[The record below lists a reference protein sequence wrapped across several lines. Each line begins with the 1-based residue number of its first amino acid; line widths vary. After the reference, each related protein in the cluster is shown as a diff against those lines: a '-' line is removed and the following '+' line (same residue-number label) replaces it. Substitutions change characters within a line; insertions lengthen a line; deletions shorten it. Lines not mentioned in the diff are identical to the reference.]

1 MPDYYKQHRPGW
13 CPGGGKWGVLA
24 QWLSKAVVSSPGV
37 IACGRLGGRWFDSSG
52 RFAFYFFWKML
63 FFGGRRLVARDFGA
77 LGIGSDGDTFAGL
90 GECPQHQKWRFW
102 HV

>member
-1 MPDYYKQHRPGW
+1 MSNYYKQHQG
-13 CPGGGKWGVLA
+13 GGGKWGYISAMV
-24 QWLSKAVVSSPGV
+24 KTVVSSPGV
-37 IACGRLGGRWFDSSG
+37 IACGCLGGRWFDSSG
-52 RFAFYFFWKML
+52 RFAFRFLAKML